1 MAMSL
6 GGSTR
11 EKAEMNVTPMIDV
24 LLVLIIIFMVI
35 TPSVPRGLNTQVPQS
50 SKPDDGPT
58 APSHDIV
65 ISVEAGHTL
74 RLNSESVDMAALQS
88 RLDMLFRN
96 HSSRVVFVRGD
107 KTLEFH
113 EIAEVID
120 LAKGA
125 GVDRVGLMTQ

>member
-6 GGSTR
+6 GTTTR

-35 TPSVPRGLNTQVPQS
+35 TPTVPRGLDTLVPQS
-50 SKPDDGPT
+50 SKPDDGPA

-65 ISVEAGHTL
+65 ISVGTGHTIL
-74 RLNSESVDMAALQS
+74 LNSESIDEATLQS
-88 RLDMLFRN
+88 RLATLFKDRG
-96 HSSRVVFVRGD
+96 SRVVFVRGD

-125 GVDRVGLMTQ
+125 GVDRIGLMTQ

>member
-6 GGSTR
+6 GSSTH

-35 TPSVPRGLNTQVPQS
+35 TPTVPRGLDTLVPQP
-50 SKPDDGPT
+50 SKPDDGPA

-65 ISVEAGHTL
+65 ISVRAGHSIL
-74 RLNSESVDMAALQS
+74 LNSESIDVATLQT
-88 RLDMLFRN
+88 RLATLFKNR
-96 HSSRVVFVRGD
+96 SSKVVFVRGD

-120 LAKGA
+120 VAKGA
-125 GVDRVGLMTQ
+125 GVERVGLITQ

>member
-6 GGSTR
+6 GNSPR
-11 EKAEMNVTPMIDV
+11 ETAEMNVTPMIDV

-35 TPSVPRGLNTQVPQS
+35 TPTVPRGLDALVPQS
-50 SKPDDGPT
+50 SKSDDRRT

-65 ISVEAGHTL
+65 ISVGADHNL
-74 RLNSESVDMAALQS
+74 LLNSESVDMATLQS
-88 RLDMLFRN
+88 RLAALFKN
-96 HSSRVVFVRGD
+96 GSSRVVFVRGD
-107 KTLEFH
+107 KSLEFR

>member
-6 GGSTR
+6 GGATR

-35 TPSVPRGLNTQVPQS
+35 TPIPPRGLDTLVPQP
-50 SKPDDGPT
+50 SKLDDAPA

-65 ISVEAGHTL
+65 ISVGAHQSVT
-74 RLNSESVDMAALQS
+74 LNSESIDLTTLQT
-88 RLDMLFRN
+88 RLATLFRN
-96 HSSRVVFVRGD
+96 RSSKVVFVRGE

-125 GVDRVGLMTQ
+125 GVDRVGLMTR